1 MARTWQGQTPRLPAN
16 YSQERAEG
24 PEPAIQY
31 ELKETGGKLEYR
43 VQMPGKSA
51 QEFPIEAAVG
61 GDRHG
66 VSFLLRLSTLD
77 GMPLP
82 VARLIEARYFHSSA
96 KNGLAFSLGFPEEKP
111 TSFETGFGR
120 VLTPYLEKR
129 CLSCHVAPRTWGT
142 HVETG
147 VSCENC
153 HGPGQAHLTAVSEHS
168 KDPRVLN
175 PGKLP
180 VADQMGPCSQCH
192 AGSNV
197 LADPMPEDV
206 LISDQVTALKNSE
219 CWRQTGGQITCIN
232 CHNPHQDAPRA
243 VLVSRSEKTCLGCH
257 SASVAEHA
265 GVCPVNRTGGC
276 VGCHM
281 ADEVRGAFV
290 IAEHWIRVPLGQ
302 KVQTAV
308 PDPAWKTTIT
318 PKHLY
323 LREIVLNDRE
333 QATALRQQVVSS
345 GSFFDLA
352 RSNSVDSATSPNGGY
367 MGDLEVKQLDSAW
380 SADALRLR
388 PGEISE
394 VVESK
399 GKYVILERMPRN
411 FRQEAAAVFNKAMDL
426 RKQGKKEESRAEL
439 LNALKIYPR
448 LLRALTYL
456 GVNFGESGNPQTGAG
471 ILEIATRLFPQDA
484 GAHFNL
490 GIAYGAM
497 GNPNEIGEYQ
507 RTVAIDPDY
516 VPAYLNWG
524 SALFAKGQY
533 DEAIKIYREG
543 INVNP
548 LVASLHYSLG
558 LALEKAQKAAD
569 AATEMAL
576 ASNIDSSLGSSSTSP
591 R

>member
-1 MARTWQGQTPRLPAN
+1 MDGVKHHRPRRVARVLLICQLLIPLSYLKANGSGYVGREACAACHEDIAATQARTNMARTWQGQTPRLPAN

-180 VADQMGPCSQCH
+180 VADRMGPCSQCH

-197 LADPMPEDV
+197 LADP
-206 LISDQVTALKNSE
+206 
-219 CWRQTGGQITCIN
+219 
-232 CHNPHQDAPRA
+232 
-243 VLVSRSEKTCLGCH
+243 
-257 SASVAEHA
+257 
-265 GVCPVNRTGGC
+265 CPKMC
-276 VGCHM
+276 
-281 ADEVRGAFV
+281 
-290 IAEHWIRVPLGQ
+290 
-302 KVQTAV
+302 
-308 PDPAWKTTIT
+308 
-318 PKHLY
+318 
-323 LREIVLNDRE
+323 
-333 QATALRQQVVSS
+333 
-345 GSFFDLA
+345 
-352 RSNSVDSATSPNGGY
+352 
-367 MGDLEVKQLDSAW
+367 
-380 SADALRLR
+380 
-388 PGEISE
+388 
-394 VVESK
+394 
-399 GKYVILERMPRN
+399 
-411 FRQEAAAVFNKAMDL
+411 
-426 RKQGKKEESRAEL
+426 
-439 LNALKIYPR
+439 
-448 LLRALTYL
+448 
-456 GVNFGESGNPQTGAG
+456 
-471 ILEIATRLFPQDA
+471 
-484 GAHFNL
+484 
-490 GIAYGAM
+490 
-497 GNPNEIGEYQ
+497 
-507 RTVAIDPDY
+507 
-516 VPAYLNWG
+516 
-524 SALFAKGQY
+524 
-533 DEAIKIYREG
+533 
-543 INVNP
+543 
-548 LVASLHYSLG
+548 
-558 LALEKAQKAAD
+558 
-569 AATEMAL
+569 
-576 ASNIDSSLGSSSTSP
+576 
-591 R
+591 